1 MDEAWVTVLPHPPRH
16 FPAFAP
22 KQINAVVGAL
32 EQAGSGMGQL
42 FGWLK
47 GRIALLLGHSVVPD
61 TAADAAAAGAG
72 APGSKGS
79 TARGA
84 KARVVLQSVLA
95 VAAIVVVVVLF
106 RRGPSAGFRRAA
118 TAAAFR
124 R

>member
-1 MDEAWVTVLPHPPRH
+1 MRPP
-16 FPAFAP
+16 A
-22 KQINAVVGAL
+22 QINAVVSAL

-47 GRIALLLGHSVVPD
+47 GRVALLLGHSVVPD
-61 TAADAAAAGAG
+61 TAAAAADAADADAAGA
-72 APGSKGS
+72 KGFG
-79 TARGA
+79 ARGA
-84 KARVVLQSVLA
+84 KARMVLQSVLA